1 MAAELPRTQAPDTTP
16 ASRSD
21 HPSSASCVG
30 FQPLASCLRGCAG
43 DRPLAR
49 GRNIGLSQGGGMQ
62 IELHTRRPFGA
73 HEEDV
78 GDWRVLRLTG
88 EVDAGTAGLPSTLVA
103 YAVRR
108 GALQVC
114 LDLSD
119 VERVDRS
126 GAEALRRCTRA
137 ARYSGGR
144 LAMIEPGDP
153 GVAEVIADS
162 DVPRYADP

>member
-1 MAAELPRTQAPDTTP
+1 
-16 ASRSD
+16 
-21 HPSSASCVG
+21 
-30 FQPLASCLRGCAG
+30 
-43 DRPLAR
+43 
-49 GRNIGLSQGGGMQ
+49 MQ

-78 GDWRVLRLTG
+78 GGWRVLRVTG
-88 EVDAGTAGLPSTLVA
+88 EVDAGTSGLLPTLVV

-108 GALQVC
+108 GARQVC
-114 LDLSD
+114 LDLSG

-137 ARYSGGR
+137 ARYAGGR

-153 GVAEVIADS
+153 EVAEALADSGVGS
-162 DVPRYADP
+162 DVPHYANREELAATRRPRSRGEGANPPRRP

>member
-1 MAAELPRTQAPDTTP
+1 
-16 ASRSD
+16 
-21 HPSSASCVG
+21 
-30 FQPLASCLRGCAG
+30 
-43 DRPLAR
+43 
-49 GRNIGLSQGGGMQ
+49 MQ

-78 GDWRVLRLTG
+78 GAWRVLHVTG
-88 EVDAGTAGLPSTLVA
+88 EVDAATAGLLPTLVV

-108 GALQVC
+108 GARQVC
-114 LDLSD
+114 LDLSS

-137 ARYSGGR
+137 ARYAGGR

-153 GVAEVIADS
+153 DVAEVLADS
-162 DVPRYADP
+162 GVSRDVPHYRDREQLPGTGRPRRAGATRPRRR

>member
-1 MAAELPRTQAPDTTP
+1 
-16 ASRSD
+16 
-21 HPSSASCVG
+21 
-30 FQPLASCLRGCAG
+30 
-43 DRPLAR
+43 
-49 GRNIGLSQGGGMQ
+49 MQ

-73 HEEDV
+73 HEEDIA
-78 GDWRVLRLTG
+78 GWRVLHLTG
-88 EVDAGTAGLPSTLVA
+88 EVDAGTAGLLSTLVV

-108 GALQVC
+108 GARQVC

-162 DVPRYADP
+162 DVPRYADPGQLPGTERPRRERAGATRPRRP

>member
-1 MAAELPRTQAPDTTP
+1 
-16 ASRSD
+16 
-21 HPSSASCVG
+21 
-30 FQPLASCLRGCAG
+30 
-43 DRPLAR
+43 
-49 GRNIGLSQGGGMQ
+49 MQ

-78 GDWRVLRLTG
+78 GGWRVLRLTG
-88 EVDAGTAGLPSTLVA
+88 EVDAGTAGLLPTLVV

-108 GALQVC
+108 GARQVC

-137 ARYSGGR
+137 AVYSGGR
-144 LAMIEPGDP
+144 LALIEPGDP
-153 GVAEVIADS
+153 RVAAVIADS
-162 DVPRYADP
+162 DVPRYADRGQLPGPGRPRRDRGGATRPRRP